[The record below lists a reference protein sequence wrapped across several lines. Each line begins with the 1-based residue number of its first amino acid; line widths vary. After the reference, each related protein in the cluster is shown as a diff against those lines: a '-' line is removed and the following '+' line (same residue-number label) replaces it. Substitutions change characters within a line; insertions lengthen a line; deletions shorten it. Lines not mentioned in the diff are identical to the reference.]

1 MSADPSWSDMI
12 TKEPQ
17 MLGVQDL
24 VGSGVLIRARLTTVA
39 EQRWSVQRE
48 ALRRLKNRFADEE
61 IEIL

>member
-1 MSADPSWSDMI
+1 MI

-24 VGSGVLIRARLTTVA
+24 VGSGVFLRARLTTVA

-48 ALRRLKNRFADEE
+48 ALRRVKNRFAAED
-61 IEIL
+61 IEIM